1 MFLIWFPLQEKKKK
15 KEKIK
20 TQILYRLMETKEAYN
35 HINRLYGFVFLFC
48 VSELGKDL
56 TEKENFGSHAYPL
69 GK

>member
-1 MFLIWFPLQEKKKK
+1 
-15 KEKIK
+15 
-20 TQILYRLMETKEAYN
+20 METKEAYN
-35 HINRLYGFVFLFC
+35 HINHLYGFVFLFC